1 MRSAK
6 YSILHSVDFTVPA
19 RPNGITMEVLPLIRV
34 VGLGGS
40 SCEIRLTEG
49 VEQKSSV
56 LATMAGEWRA
66 ADDPGVMALDLRLST
81 CSRVVPSA
89 SVVCRF
95 LDHLSGADAATPH
108 ALLSHTEG
116 LLEVATFLGIET
128 IDIFHEER
136 WIGNRSDRLA
146 QHARMQLARRE
157 TALLFAGT
165 LVNAWFK
172 TELRTAPHICFIF
185 MQAPPN
191 EHYPNTLASGVDG
204 QPFEYGLSA
213 PFRAI
218 PVVVGGR
225 RPPSSTPP
233 SAAEGTLPD
242 QQRRLMNDLYQTCA
256 VPEGRDLLV
265 RMLSNLSYYVITR
278 PLEKLRY
285 KGHFGIDKY
294 SATAFFVSRD
304 PLDADHVRAPPGGD
318 NNRGRRAHEQGR
330 RHPRQG
336 RSRSRDRGGSPHP
349 SA

>member
-1 MRSAK
+1 
-6 YSILHSVDFTVPA
+6 
-19 RPNGITMEVLPLIRV
+19 MEVLPLIRV
-34 VGLGGS
+34 VGLAGS

-108 ALLSHTEG
+108 ALPSHTEG

-191 EHYPNTLASGVDG
+191 EHYPNTLAAGVDG
-204 QPFEYGLSA
+204 QPFGYGLSA
-213 PFRAI
+213 PFGAI

-278 PLEKLRY
+278 LEHNNNTRARNCHIRGDTSLSIATSVPQQLAPVAPSWQD
-285 KGHFGIDKY
+285 GAFGVDGLPT
-294 SATAFFVSRD
+294 S
-304 PLDADHVRAPPGGD
+304 LVRPVWLYELAAP
-318 NNRGRRAHEQGR
+318 AA
-330 RHPRQG
+330 
-336 RSRSRDRGGSPHP
+336 SS
-349 SA
+349 